1 MTLLEIEEINDNNVY
16 YIFDSKEW
24 HWGMAGGLDNR
35 CKYIKLRI
43 NKDDI
48 KIDISVGDKVNVYMV
63 SEYMI
68 VGENAIFETGLINIS
83 PIPEKQT
90 NTTSWYNVPTYWYL
104 SEIFWQFHPFYSTS
118 GRTSDTFLDRAI
130 LDEKE
135 ISHEIKVSVVME
147 LVWVDT
153 KIYS

>member
-1 MTLLEIEEINDNNVY
+1 MSCPPGTYPDNFVYGNNNMTLLEIEKIDDNNVY
-16 YIFDSKEW
+16 YIFDSREW
-24 HWGMAGGLDNR
+24 HWSMAGGLDNR

-83 PIPEKQT
+83 PIPEKQK
-90 NTTSWYNVPTYWYL
+90 NTTS
-104 SEIFWQFHPFYSTS
+104 
-118 GRTSDTFLDRAI
+118 
-130 LDEKE
+130 
-135 ISHEIKVSVVME
+135 
-147 LVWVDT
+147 
-153 KIYS
+153 

>member
-1 MTLLEIEEINDNNVY
+1 MTIV
-16 YIFDSKEW
+16 
-24 HWGMAGGLDNR
+24 HWSMAGGLDNR

-90 NTTSWYNVPTYWYL
+90 NTTS
-104 SEIFWQFHPFYSTS
+104 
-118 GRTSDTFLDRAI
+118 
-130 LDEKE
+130 
-135 ISHEIKVSVVME
+135 
-147 LVWVDT
+147 
-153 KIYS
+153 